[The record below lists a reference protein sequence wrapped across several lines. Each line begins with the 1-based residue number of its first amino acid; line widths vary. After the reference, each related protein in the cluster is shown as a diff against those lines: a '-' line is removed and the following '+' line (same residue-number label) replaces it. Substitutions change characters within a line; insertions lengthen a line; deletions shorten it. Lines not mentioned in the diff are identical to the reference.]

1 MRNSAALRLALLR
14 ALLTRVIPLPLPL
27 DHPQRA
33 ELCFWQQGG
42 LLYETQ
48 TQLLR
53 LLPLLASHVLA
64 ASLAMHVS
72 REMDACRL
80 LLLGSLVALADAV
93 SRVEASDCVG
103 VFAEHYSGRAFPRA
117 AGGPSSAFG
126 FCLDASSHFAAETDT
141 LKFVTPELVVMR
153 CQLLEY
159 FASVTRVA
167 PEDRWLFGWEAG
179 GTEFG
184 AGELALADQL
194 CVALG
199 HRRERE
205 QLPRCLSGETYEL
218 LASCPELPCLRD
230 LLFYLKLFLSPSA
243 QALPEPRLHTHAH
256 PWGAADA
263 RLSWLHAH
271 REGSPGKLEVRG
283 FHRVLRVVE
292 GPPNLFQRF
301 FAPSKGGRNKPR
313 APPSG
318 ADPALFLGHDKPK
331 DISEDEILALPTSS
345 LLQLLQDDSPAAAQ
359 ARPSRTRWE
368 RRADEKAP
376 LPARDAELMLSY
388 LTAPYL
394 RIPLLLTFFADPQR
408 IGALAHP
415 KIQALLEA
423 ALFEPGAWQP
433 TAVRPLPTHIPP
445 RPTERAAVLGT
456 PLGLLFNELVHAPAT
471 LLASLTA
478 MVCTALDMETGHFEG
493 GSTAVIFFL
502 TRVAT
507 RVEAYALFVT
517 AHLAWRAKHPAPL
530 VPFTPAAAAD
540 AAPSLA
546 SDGLQHPS
554 PQHPSPHAARPSA
567 ERSARSASE
576 PSPPSTPQPATG
588 DPPLLRRAT
597 APSTV
602 FSDLRTAASQT
613 AILDGSLSPPASTS
627 QFQPLT
633 PAATST
639 ATPGQLA
646 AEPTSGMKQLQR
658 AASDGTRMRAGPLPP
673 RLAALAASRAAGED
687 DFPPPMPGLMPGA
700 MPVSQWAAKAGLM
713 PGLMPGTPEAT
724 TPAASTP
731 GGRATER
738 RAASGERCGCGAASL
753 VRGLDSLQPH
763 DGAAIEEGMRA
774 LRRRLDAQVF
784 PLLERWFA
792 RAVKLK
798 DLRAACVVAAHLS
811 LLHGSSDAAELEG
824 KRLQTHVSVIVSSH
838 LFLTHN
844 FSWAL
849 GVCEPELGVPQTE
862 IFDVFEKQRAPIVAA
877 LGSGGRLCDF
887 VMEAVT
893 RVVTFTGPRAP
904 AAHALRSRNW
914 RQMGGERCSGRYV
927 HEGAAP
933 GAGAPSV
940 PGAAEAAETA
950 ELAGGADGAEGGAG
964 GVVARSTARA
974 EGESYEEWLSRSTR
988 QGEQQ
993 VEINLQLGEYSASAH
1008 KQMQLLPAEIVR
1020 DFDDFRTVF
1029 GADALATSFQS
1040 AEVEAIPTSTLALT
1054 LTQTRTRIRTLTTN
1068 PNPDPHQVK
1077 ATAYRSWLRLVGRR
1091 HDLHWW
1097 SPPQPGQPAHR
1108 APLPFPQP
1116 YVREMAP
1123 TWLSA
1128 ALEPVRAAYFPELSL
1143 WQPLLADFAAPAALL
1158 AGRAADGTLK
1168 EVAVLQR
1175 TAAVLVYNVVE
1186 HGRRW
1191 YRTLVFCSRTD
1202 VSLATLPLSLA
1213 THAVPAGSTASSAA
1227 GFVCGDASTSAHAAA
1242 SLVITRQARDTAMRE
1257 GRRAALSIEQTFV
1270 PRRLLSGTLP
1280 ESLLEAYTFWHTPD
1294 DGLTGYPQAPLCYL
1308 VITPDFWHTH

>member
-1 MRNSAALRLALLR
+1 VRNSAALRLALLR
-14 ALLTRVIPLPLPL
+14 ALLTRGIPLPLPL
-27 DHPQRA
+27 DQPHRA
-33 ELCFWQQGG
+33 QLCFWQQGG

-80 LLLGSLVALADAV
+80 LLLGGLVALADAV
-93 SRVEASDCVG
+93 SRMQASDCVG

-167 PEDRWLFGWEAG
+167 PEERWLFGWEAG

-263 RLSWLHAH
+263 RLSWSHAH

-292 GPPNLFQRF
+292 GPLNLFERF
-301 FAPSKGGRNKPR
+301 FMPNKGGRNKPR
-313 APPSG
+313 APLSG
-318 ADPALFLGHDKPK
+318 ADPSLFLGHDKPK
-331 DISEDEILALPTSS
+331 DISEDEILALPTAS
-345 LLQLLQDDSPAAAQ
+345 LLQLLQDDTPAAAQ

-433 TAVRPLPTHIPP
+433 AAVRPLPTHIPP

-507 RVEAYALFVT
+507 RVEAYALFVI
-517 AHLAWRAKHPAPL
+517 AHLAWRAKHTAPPA
-530 VPFTPAAAAD
+530 PAAAAAA
-540 AAPSLA
+540 AAPSLT
-546 SDGLQHPS
+546 SDALQHPS
-554 PQHPSPHAARPSA
+554 PQHPSPHATRPSA
-567 ERSARSASE
+567 ERSARSASD
-576 PSPPSTPQPATG
+576 PFPPSTPQPTTG
-588 DPPLLRRAT
+588 DPSLLRRAS

-602 FSDLRTAASQT
+602 FFDLSTA
-613 AILDGSLSPPASTS
+613 S

-633 PAATST
+633 PAATPT
-639 ATPGQLA
+639 PTPGQLA
-646 AEPTSGMKQLQR
+646 AEPTSGAEQLHS
-658 AASDGTRMRAGPLPP
+658 AASDGTPVRAVS
-673 RLAALAASRAAGED
+673 ASRTARAVHLALTSAAGEAGCST
-687 DFPPPMPGLMPGA
+687 PSPMSGAMPGA
-700 MPVSQWAAKAGLM
+700 MPGSMPPMPPMLVSPWAAKPGPM
-713 PGLMPGTPEAT
+713 PGIMPGAVPGAEPDS
-724 TPAASTP
+724 PAASTP

-763 DGAAIEEGMRA
+763 DGAAIEEGMRG

-811 LLHGSSDAAELEG
+811 LLHGSGDAAELEG
-824 KRLQTHVSVIVSSH
+824 KRLQTHASVIVSAH

-849 GVCEPELGVPQTE
+849 PEGPNELGVPQTE
-862 IFDVFEKQRAPIVAA
+862 IFDVFERQRAPIVAA

-904 AAHALRSRNW
+904 AAHALRSRTW
-914 RQMGGERCSGRYV
+914 RPMGGERCSGRYV
-927 HEGAAP
+927 HEGAI
-933 GAGAPSV
+933 GAGAPSIS
-940 PGAAEAAETA
+940 GAVEAAETA
-950 ELAGGADGAEGGAG
+950 ELAGGADGAEGGTG
-964 GVVARSTARA
+964 GAAARSTALVG
-974 EGESYEEWLSRSTR
+974 EGESYEDWLSRSTR

-993 VEINLQLGEYSASAH
+993 A
-1008 KQMQLLPAEIVR
+1008 
-1020 DFDDFRTVF
+1020 
-1029 GADALATSFQS
+1029 
-1040 AEVEAIPTSTLALT
+1040 
-1054 LTQTRTRIRTLTTN
+1054 
-1068 PNPDPHQVK
+1068 
-1077 ATAYRSWLRLVGRR
+1077 
-1091 HDLHWW
+1091 
-1097 SPPQPGQPAHR
+1097 
-1108 APLPFPQP
+1108 
-1116 YVREMAP
+1116 
-1123 TWLSA
+1123 
-1128 ALEPVRAAYFPELSL
+1128 
-1143 WQPLLADFAAPAALL
+1143 
-1158 AGRAADGTLK
+1158 
-1168 EVAVLQR
+1168 
-1175 TAAVLVYNVVE
+1175 
-1186 HGRRW
+1186 
-1191 YRTLVFCSRTD
+1191 
-1202 VSLATLPLSLA
+1202 
-1213 THAVPAGSTASSAA
+1213 
-1227 GFVCGDASTSAHAAA
+1227 
-1242 SLVITRQARDTAMRE
+1242 
-1257 GRRAALSIEQTFV
+1257 
-1270 PRRLLSGTLP
+1270 
-1280 ESLLEAYTFWHTPD
+1280 
-1294 DGLTGYPQAPLCYL
+1294 
-1308 VITPDFWHTH
+1308 

>member
-1 MRNSAALRLALLR
+1 MLRPLVMLHPLLTLHPLPLTLHPLPLTLHPLPLVLQPLLKPRPRPRAEQVRNSAALRLALLR

-27 DHPQRA
+27 DHPHRA

-93 SRVEASDCVG
+93 SRMEASDCVG

-159 FASVTRVA
+159 FASVTRIA

-243 QALPEPRLHTHAH
+243 QALPEPRLQTHAH

-263 RLSWLHAH
+263 RLSWSHAH

-292 GPPNLFQRF
+292 GPLNLFERF
-301 FAPSKGGRNKPR
+301 FAPNKGGRNKPR
-313 APPSG
+313 APLSG
-318 ADPALFLGHDKPK
+318 ADPSLFLGHDKPK
-331 DISEDEILALPTSS
+331 DVSEDEILALPTAS
-345 LLQLLQDDSPAAAQ
+345 LLQLLQEDTPAAAQ
-359 ARPSRTRWE
+359 ARPSRSRWE

-445 RPTERAAVLGT
+445 RPAERAAVLGT

-517 AHLAWRAKHPAPL
+517 THLAWRAKHSAPL
-530 VPFTPAAAAD
+530 APVHPAAAAAASAASLTSD
-540 AAPSLA
+540 ALQHPSP
-546 SDGLQHPS
+546 QHPS
-554 PQHPSPHAARPSA
+554 PQHPSPHATRPSA
-567 ERSARSASE
+567 ERSARSASD
-576 PSPPSTPQPATG
+576 PSPPSTPQAATG
-588 DPPLLRRAT
+588 DPSLQRHAS

-602 FSDLRTAASQT
+602 FSDLSA
-613 AILDGSLSPPASTS
+613 TS

-633 PAATST
+633 PAATPT
-639 ATPGQLA
+639 PTPTLTPGQLA
-646 AEPTSGMKQLQR
+646 AEPTSSTEPLHR
-658 AASDGTRMRAGPLPP
+658 AASDGTPARAVT
-673 RLAALAASRAAGED
+673 ASRTARAVHLALTSTAGEVGCSS
-687 DFPPPMPGLMPGA
+687 PMPGSMPGA
-700 MPVSQWAAKAGLM
+700 IPVSPWAAKPGTM
-713 PGLMPGTPEAT
+713 PGIMPGAVPSAEPDS
-724 TPAASTP
+724 PAAFTP

-753 VRGLDSLQPH
+753 VCGLDSLQPH
-763 DGAAIEEGMRA
+763 DGAAIEAGMRG

-792 RAVKLK
+792 RAIKLK

-811 LLHGSSDAAELEG
+811 LLHGSGDAAELEG
-824 KRLQTHVSVIVSSH
+824 KRLQTHASVIVSSH

-849 GVCEPELGVPQTE
+849 PEGPDELGVPQAE
-862 IFDVFEKQRAPIVAA
+862 IFDVFERQRAPIVAA

-893 RVVTFTGPRAP
+893 RVVTFTGPRSP
-904 AAHALRSRNW
+904 AAHALRSRTW
-914 RQMGGERCSGRYV
+914 RPMGGERCSGRYV
-927 HEGAAP
+927 HEGAI
-933 GAGAPSV
+933 GAGAPS
-940 PGAAEAAETA
+940 AAGAAETA
-950 ELAGGADGAEGGAG
+950 ELAGGADGAEGGTG
-964 GVVARSTARA
+964 GAAARSTALVG

-993 VEINLQLGEYSASAH
+993 V
-1008 KQMQLLPAEIVR
+1008 
-1020 DFDDFRTVF
+1020 
-1029 GADALATSFQS
+1029 
-1040 AEVEAIPTSTLALT
+1040 
-1054 LTQTRTRIRTLTTN
+1054 
-1068 PNPDPHQVK
+1068 
-1077 ATAYRSWLRLVGRR
+1077 
-1091 HDLHWW
+1091 
-1097 SPPQPGQPAHR
+1097 
-1108 APLPFPQP
+1108 
-1116 YVREMAP
+1116 
-1123 TWLSA
+1123 
-1128 ALEPVRAAYFPELSL
+1128 
-1143 WQPLLADFAAPAALL
+1143 
-1158 AGRAADGTLK
+1158 
-1168 EVAVLQR
+1168 
-1175 TAAVLVYNVVE
+1175 
-1186 HGRRW
+1186 
-1191 YRTLVFCSRTD
+1191 
-1202 VSLATLPLSLA
+1202 
-1213 THAVPAGSTASSAA
+1213 
-1227 GFVCGDASTSAHAAA
+1227 
-1242 SLVITRQARDTAMRE
+1242 
-1257 GRRAALSIEQTFV
+1257 
-1270 PRRLLSGTLP
+1270 
-1280 ESLLEAYTFWHTPD
+1280 
-1294 DGLTGYPQAPLCYL
+1294 
-1308 VITPDFWHTH
+1308 